1 MIELKISAKE
11 LTPGVKYAK
20 PITEFTLGGDAYGD
34 ALREKVLFTAETLKK
49 EVMQGA
55 ERQRLK
61 KVKKLKKLLK
71 VSLTVFGVGLKM
83 SPAAMAATTATAP
96 ITNSITPAMVMSWG
110 LNLALISVSVG
121 VALSMTLLTL
131 AGIYRMMRK
140 RKEAEEWSVDVIKGL
155 VQVLVAVPV
164 VYLLFYLAQTV
175 FKSLPILSGLF

>member
-1 MIELKISAKE
+1 MIITMSSRELNSAVSYKSPVQQFN
-11 LTPGVKYAK
+11 LK
-20 PITEFTLGGDAYGD
+20 
-34 ALREKVLFTAETLKK
+34 EKVEDDVLFIASTLQK
-49 EVMQGA
+49 EVIKGTTGQ
-55 ERQRLK
+55 QRK
-61 KVKKLKKLLK
+61 KIKQLKKLLK
-71 VSLTVFGVGLKM
+71 GFVVVMGAGIQVTPKAFAAAPLTG
-83 SPAAMAATTATAP
+83 ATTTAAA
-96 ITNSITPAMVMSWG
+96 NQITPAMVMSWG

-140 RKEAEEWSVDVIKGL
+140 RKEAEEWTTDVIKGL

>member
-1 MIELKISAKE
+1 MIITMSSRELNSAVSYKSPVQQFN
-11 LTPGVKYAK
+11 LK
-20 PITEFTLGGDAYGD
+20 
-34 ALREKVLFTAETLKK
+34 EKVEDDVLFIANTLQK
-49 EVMQGA
+49 EVIEGTTGQ
-55 ERQRLK
+55 QRK
-61 KVKKLKKLLK
+61 KIKKLKKLLK
-71 VSLTVFGVGLKM
+71 GFVVVMGAGIQATPKAFAAAPLTG
-83 SPAAMAATTATAP
+83 ATTTVAA
-96 ITNSITPAMVMSWG
+96 NQITPALVMKWG

>member
-1 MIELKISAKE
+1 MIITMSSRELNSAVSYKSPVQQFN
-11 LTPGVKYAK
+11 LK
-20 PITEFTLGGDAYGD
+20 
-34 ALREKVLFTAETLKK
+34 EKVEDDVLFIANTLQK
-49 EVMQGA
+49 EVIEGTTGQ
-55 ERQRLK
+55 QRK
-61 KVKKLKKLLK
+61 KIKKLKKLLK
-71 VSLTVFGVGLKM
+71 GFVVVMGAGIQATPKAFAAAPLTG
-83 SPAAMAATTATAP
+83 ATTSAAA
-96 ITNSITPAMVMSWG
+96 NQITPAMVMSWG

-140 RKEAEEWSVDVIKGL
+140 RKEAQEWTTDVIKGL

>member
-1 MIELKISAKE
+1 MIITMSSRELNSAVSYKSPVQQFN
-11 LTPGVKYAK
+11 LK
-20 PITEFTLGGDAYGD
+20 
-34 ALREKVLFTAETLKK
+34 EKVEDDVLFIASTLQK
-49 EVMQGA
+49 EVIKGTTGQ
-55 ERQRLK
+55 QRK
-61 KVKKLKKLLK
+61 KIKQLKKLLK
-71 VSLTVFGVGLKM
+71 GFVVVMGAGIQATPKAFAAAPLTG
-83 SPAAMAATTATAP
+83 ATTSAAA
-96 ITNSITPAMVMSWG
+96 NQITPAMVMSWG

-140 RKEAEEWSVDVIKGL
+140 RKEAEEWTTDVIKGL

>member
-1 MIELKISAKE
+1 MIITMSSRELNSAVSYKS
-11 LTPGVKYAK
+11 PVQQFNIK
-20 PITEFTLGGDAYGD
+20 
-34 ALREKVLFTAETLKK
+34 EKVEDDVLFIASTLQK
-49 EVMQGA
+49 EVIKGTTGQ
-55 ERQRLK
+55 QRK
-61 KVKKLKKLLK
+61 KVKQLKKLLK
-71 VSLTVFGVGLKM
+71 GFVVVMGAGIQATPKAFAAAPLTG
-83 SPAAMAATTATAP
+83 ATTTAAA
-96 ITNSITPAMVMSWG
+96 NQITPAMVMSWG

-140 RKEAEEWSVDVIKGL
+140 RKEAEEWTTDVIKGL

>member
-1 MIELKISAKE
+1 MIITMSSRELNSAVSYKSPVQQFN
-11 LTPGVKYAK
+11 LK
-20 PITEFTLGGDAYGD
+20 
-34 ALREKVLFTAETLKK
+34 EKVEDDVLFIANTLQKGVIEGTTGQQRKK
-49 EVMQGA
+49 IKQ
-55 ERQRLK
+55 
-61 KVKKLKKLLK
+61 LKKLLK
-71 VSLTVFGVGLKM
+71 GFVVVMGAGIQATPKAFAAAPLTG
-83 SPAAMAATTATAP
+83 ATTTAAA
-96 ITNSITPAMVMSWG
+96 NQITPAMVMSWG

-140 RKEAEEWSVDVIKGL
+140 RKEAEEWTTDVIKGL

>member
-1 MIELKISAKE
+1 MIITMSSRDPNPAVSYKSPVQQFNLK
-11 LTPGVKYAK
+11 
-20 PITEFTLGGDAYGD
+20 
-34 ALREKVLFTAETLKK
+34 EKVEDDVLFIASTLQK
-49 EVMQGA
+49 EVIKGTTGQ
-55 ERQRLK
+55 QRK
-61 KVKKLKKLLK
+61 KIKQLKKLLK
-71 VSLTVFGVGLKM
+71 GFVVVMGAGIQATPKAF
-83 SPAAMAATTATAP
+83 AAAPLIGATTTAAA
-96 ITNSITPAMVMSWG
+96 NQITPAMVMSWG

-140 RKEAEEWSVDVIKGL
+140 RKEAEEWTTDVIKGL

>member
-1 MIELKISAKE
+1 MIITMSSRELNSDVSYKSPVQQFNLK
-11 LTPGVKYAK
+11 
-20 PITEFTLGGDAYGD
+20 
-34 ALREKVLFTAETLKK
+34 EKVEDNVLFIASTLQK
-49 EVMQGA
+49 EVIKGTTGQ
-55 ERQRLK
+55 QRK
-61 KVKKLKKLLK
+61 KIKQLKKLLK
-71 VSLTVFGVGLKM
+71 GFVVVIGAGIQATPKAFAAAPLTG
-83 SPAAMAATTATAP
+83 ATTTAAA
-96 ITNSITPAMVMSWG
+96 NQITPALVMSWG

-140 RKEAEEWSVDVIKGL
+140 RKEAMEWSVDVIKGL

>member
-1 MIELKISAKE
+1 MIITMSSRELNSAVSYKSPVQQFN
-11 LTPGVKYAK
+11 LK
-20 PITEFTLGGDAYGD
+20 
-34 ALREKVLFTAETLKK
+34 EKVEDNVLFIASTLQK
-49 EVMQGA
+49 EVIKGTTGQ
-55 ERQRLK
+55 QRK
-61 KVKKLKKLLK
+61 KIKQLKKLLK
-71 VSLTVFGVGLKM
+71 GFVVVMGAGIQATPKAFAAAPLTG
-83 SPAAMAATTATAP
+83 ATTTAAA
-96 ITNSITPAMVMSWG
+96 NQITPAMVMSWG

-140 RKEAEEWSVDVIKGL
+140 RKEAEEWTTDVIKGL

>member
-1 MIELKISAKE
+1 MIITMSSRELNSAVSYKSPVQQFNLKE
-11 LTPGVKYAK
+11 RV
-20 PITEFTLGGDAYGD
+20 EDN
-34 ALREKVLFTAETLKK
+34 VLFIASTLQK
-49 EVMQGA
+49 EVIKGTTGQ
-55 ERQRLK
+55 QRK
-61 KVKKLKKLLK
+61 KIKQLKKLLK
-71 VSLTVFGVGLKM
+71 GFVVVMGAGIQATPKAFAAAPLTG
-83 SPAAMAATTATAP
+83 ATTSAAA
-96 ITNSITPAMVMSWG
+96 NQITPAMVMSWG

-140 RKEAEEWSVDVIKGL
+140 RKEAQEWTTDVIKGL

>member
-1 MIELKISAKE
+1 MIITMSSRELNSAVSYKSPVQQFNLKE
-11 LTPGVKYAK
+11 RV
-20 PITEFTLGGDAYGD
+20 EDN
-34 ALREKVLFTAETLKK
+34 VLFIASTLQK
-49 EVMQGA
+49 EVIKGTTGQ
-55 ERQRLK
+55 QRK
-61 KVKKLKKLLK
+61 KIKQLKKLLK
-71 VSLTVFGVGLKM
+71 GFVVVIGAGIQATPKAFAAAPLTG
-83 SPAAMAATTATAP
+83 ATTSAAA
-96 ITNSITPAMVMSWG
+96 NQITPAMVMSWG

-140 RKEAEEWSVDVIKGL
+140 RKEAEEWTTDVIKGL

>member
-1 MIELKISAKE
+1 MIITMSSRELNSAVSYKSPVQQFN
-11 LTPGVKYAK
+11 LK
-20 PITEFTLGGDAYGD
+20 
-34 ALREKVLFTAETLKK
+34 EKVEDDVLFIASTLQK
-49 EVMQGA
+49 EVIKGTTGQ
-55 ERQRLK
+55 QRK
-61 KVKKLKKLLK
+61 KIKQLKKLLK
-71 VSLTVFGVGLKM
+71 GLVVVMGAGIQATPKAFAAAPLTG
-83 SPAAMAATTATAP
+83 ATTTAAA
-96 ITNSITPAMVMSWG
+96 NQITPAMVMSWG

-140 RKEAEEWSVDVIKGL
+140 RKEAEEWSVDVVKGL

>member
-1 MIELKISAKE
+1 MIITMSARELNSDVSYKSPVQQFNLK
-11 LTPGVKYAK
+11 
-20 PITEFTLGGDAYGD
+20 
-34 ALREKVLFTAETLKK
+34 EKVEDDVLFIASTLQK
-49 EVMQGA
+49 EVIKGTTGQ
-55 ERQRLK
+55 QRK
-61 KVKKLKKLLK
+61 KIKQLKKLLK
-71 VSLTVFGVGLKM
+71 GFVVVMGAGIQVTPKAFAAAPLTG
-83 SPAAMAATTATAP
+83 ATTTAAA
-96 ITNSITPAMVMSWG
+96 NQITPAMVMSWG

-140 RKEAEEWSVDVIKGL
+140 RKEAEEWTTDVIKGL

>member
-1 MIELKISAKE
+1 MIITMSSRELNSDVSYKSPVQQFNLK
-11 LTPGVKYAK
+11 
-20 PITEFTLGGDAYGD
+20 
-34 ALREKVLFTAETLKK
+34 EKVEDNVLFIASTLQK
-49 EVMQGA
+49 EVIKGTTGQ
-55 ERQRLK
+55 QRK
-61 KVKKLKKLLK
+61 KIKQLKKLLK
-71 VSLTVFGVGLKM
+71 GFVVVMGAGIQATPKAFAAAPLTG
-83 SPAAMAATTATAP
+83 ATTTAAA
-96 ITNSITPAMVMSWG
+96 NQITPALVMKWG

-140 RKEAEEWSVDVIKGL
+140 RKEAEEWTTDVIKGL

>member
-1 MIELKISAKE
+1 MIVTMSSRELNSAVSYKSPVQQFN
-11 LTPGVKYAK
+11 LK
-20 PITEFTLGGDAYGD
+20 
-34 ALREKVLFTAETLKK
+34 EKVEDDVLFIASTLQK
-49 EVMQGA
+49 EVIKGTTGQ
-55 ERQRLK
+55 QRK
-61 KVKKLKKLLK
+61 KIKQLKKLLK
-71 VSLTVFGVGLKM
+71 GFVVVMGAGIQATPKAFAAAPLTG
-83 SPAAMAATTATAP
+83 ATTTAAA
-96 ITNSITPAMVMSWG
+96 NQITPAMVMSWG

-140 RKEAEEWSVDVIKGL
+140 RKEAEEWTTDVIKGL

>member
-1 MIELKISAKE
+1 MIITMSSRELNPAVSYKSPVQQFNIK
-11 LTPGVKYAK
+11 
-20 PITEFTLGGDAYGD
+20 
-34 ALREKVLFTAETLKK
+34 EKVEDDVLFIASTLQK
-49 EVMQGA
+49 EVIKGTTGQ
-55 ERQRLK
+55 QRK
-61 KVKKLKKLLK
+61 KIKQLKKLLK
-71 VSLTVFGVGLKM
+71 GFVVVMGAGIQATPKAFAAAPLTG
-83 SPAAMAATTATAP
+83 ATTTAAA
-96 ITNSITPAMVMSWG
+96 NQITPAMVMSWG

>member
-1 MIELKISAKE
+1 MIITMSSRESNPAVSYKSPVQQFNLK
-11 LTPGVKYAK
+11 
-20 PITEFTLGGDAYGD
+20 
-34 ALREKVLFTAETLKK
+34 EKVEDDVLFIASTLQK
-49 EVMQGA
+49 EVIKGTTGQ
-55 ERQRLK
+55 QRK
-61 KVKKLKKLLK
+61 KIKQLKKLLK
-71 VSLTVFGVGLKM
+71 GFVVVMGAGIQATPKAFAAAPLTG
-83 SPAAMAATTATAP
+83 ATTTAAA
-96 ITNSITPAMVMSWG
+96 NQITPAMVMSWG

-140 RKEAEEWSVDVIKGL
+140 RKEAEEWTTDVIKGL

>member
-1 MIELKISAKE
+1 MIITMSSRELNSAVSYKSPVQQFN
-11 LTPGVKYAK
+11 LK
-20 PITEFTLGGDAYGD
+20 
-34 ALREKVLFTAETLKK
+34 EKVEDNVLFIASTLQK
-49 EVMQGA
+49 EVIKGTTEQ
-55 ERQRLK
+55 QRK
-61 KVKKLKKLLK
+61 KIKQLKKLLK
-71 VSLTVFGVGLKM
+71 GFVVVIGAGIQATPKAFAAAPLTG
-83 SPAAMAATTATAP
+83 ATTTAAA
-96 ITNSITPAMVMSWG
+96 NQITPAMVMSWG